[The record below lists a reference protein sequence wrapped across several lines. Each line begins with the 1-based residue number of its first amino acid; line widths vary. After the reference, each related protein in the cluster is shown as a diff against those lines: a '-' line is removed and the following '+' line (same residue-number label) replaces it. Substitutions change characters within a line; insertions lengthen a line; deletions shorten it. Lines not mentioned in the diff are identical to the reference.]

1 MKMKHRVNIANL
13 PCVLSFGAFPNSLID
28 KSTNNCIVLTD
39 IMYFCFIT
47 SKCRATAGMTLDF
60 KENGL
65 FFQNW
70 AKPTRQ
76 GSHLLICFGS
86 FVFKVV

>member
-1 MKMKHRVNIANL
+1 MKMKHRVNIADL
-13 PCVLSFGAFPNSLID
+13 PFVLSFDAFPNSLID
-28 KSTNNCIVLTD
+28 KSTNNCIVFSD

-47 SKCRATAGMTLDF
+47 SKCRTTAGMTLDF
-60 KENGL
+60 KENVL

-76 GSHLLICFGS
+76 GSHLLICYGS
-86 FVFKVV
+86 FVCKVV